1 MSRMPNSNNIQ
12 PIPAIQSAMYQLRCQ
27 DNSATRIDANWD
39 HGVQES
45 PFGYAGRLGAL
56 RARQARIE
64 AIGKGAYMSWIGAGH
79 GVRQPDEDET
89 PLSWGEIRQGM
100 RDGTFNPKITG
111 AVR

>member
-1 MSRMPNSNNIQ
+1 MPNSNNIQ

-64 AIGKGAYMSWIGAGH
+64 AIGKGATMSWI